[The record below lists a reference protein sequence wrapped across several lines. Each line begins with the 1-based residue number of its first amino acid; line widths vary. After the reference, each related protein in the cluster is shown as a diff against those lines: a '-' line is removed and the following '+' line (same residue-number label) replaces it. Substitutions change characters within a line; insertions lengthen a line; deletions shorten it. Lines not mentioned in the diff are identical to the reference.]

1 MLLGFGARNCWC
13 FKDWLDIDLRL
24 NGYVPEDV
32 SKNRNYATVL
42 GFEGANA
49 SGKTSALKVFCFIR
63 DFVCNSFNYPVGDD
77 IPFNTFF
84 FNNDAADFYVEF
96 AIDNDSEYRYEASMT
111 TKKVV
116 SEMLFLIKGGK
127 ESLLIKREENVI
139 SDNNFYDIES
149 KIILKN
155 NASIVSTLNQ
165 YGIKEV
171 GQIYN
176 FFMGVGTNVSFAG
189 LNYDTD
195 YRVEAVSKNYFD
207 NKEALNFTKKL
218 IKKFDTGVEDIRFKT
233 VEDEQKNKK
242 YYPFFF
248 HSNSEKKKGFG
259 FLLESS
265 GTKTLY
271 SYLID
276 YYYVLEKGGVLVL
289 DEFDINLHHDILPH
303 LIGLFTSSE
312 TNKKGAQFI
321 FTSLNPNVMDILGR
335 YRSYLFEKE
344 KGESFAYRLD
354 EPDTNILRNDR
365 SVSGPYRKHL
375 IGGYPR
381 IEA

>member
-1 MLLGFGARNCWC
+1 MLLGYGARNCWC

-32 SKNRNYATVL
+32 SQKRNHATVL

-63 DFVCNSFNYPVGDD
+63 DFVCNSFNSPVDDD

-84 FNNDAADFYVEF
+84 FNDDAADFYVEF
-96 AIDNDSEYRYEASMT
+96 ATDMISEFRYESSMT
-111 TKKVV
+111 TKKVLY
-116 SEMLFLIKGGK
+116 ETLFQIKGGN
-127 ESLLIKREENVI
+127 ESILLKREENKIVE
-139 SDNNFYDIES
+139 NNFFDKES
-149 KIILKN
+149 KIILKD
-155 NASIVSTLNQ
+155 NASIISTLNQ
-165 YGIKEV
+165 YGLKEV
-171 GQIYN
+171 NDIYS
-176 FFMGVGTNVSFAG
+176 FFKKVFTNVSYEG

-195 YRVEAVSKNYFD
+195 SRVEAVSMNYFK
-207 NKEALNFTKKL
+207 NTEALNFTKKL
-218 IKKFDTGVEDIRFKT
+218 IKKFDTGVEDIKLKP
-233 VEDEQKNKK
+233 VEDEEKKNK

-248 HSNSEKKKGFG
+248 HSNSKKKMGFG

-276 YYYVLEKGGVLVL
+276 YYYALESGGVLVL
-289 DEFDINLHHDILPH
+289 DEFDINIHYDILPH
-303 LIGLFTSSE
+303 LIGLFTSKE
-312 TNKKGAQFI
+312 TNKKGAQLL
-321 FTSLNPNVMDILGR
+321 FTSLNPTVMDILGR
-335 YRSYLFEKE
+335 YRTYLFEKE
-344 KGESFAYRLD
+344 NGESFAYRLD

-365 SVSGPYRKHL
+365 SISAPYRKHL
-375 IGGYPR
+375 IGGYPK